1 MPSPETKKN
10 VRRFLEA
17 LLTYTSPES
26 QGVHEEPLAIN
37 FDWKESTGRLYP
49 LVVRTTLKEL
59 EKLVPSD
66 PTDGKLSQNQIRLV
80 IQKYLSEK
88 FLGILKDNREQPKGS
103 KYWHFTLTLWSKDT
117 QENLEQFDKEWKKRS
132 PKATASKTLSR
143 QETAYVEAEGTRSLN
158 WQEIFASML
167 SEQKRVSSNSLL
179 HSNEDAKFDQEQLYT
194 PSSLVRRVRLDKRY
208 ARHYSPL
215 DAKELLQPQYEQA
228 QHFEPEEFLRKILE
242 LGEGKSKGTRIAL
255 VGEAG
260 AGKSTLLSAIAFWVL
275 KNNLGW
281 PIWISA
287 SHLYR
292 DGAINLETYLFE
304 TWLQVAVPRT
314 RRTEMEQEFTNLL
327 SSGQVWLLLDGVDE
341 VKTSGVD
348 ILQALSQQLVG
359 WIGASRVVLSCRSN
373 AWDYAGLNAL
383 EAFETYY
390 LLDFDYPIKVHQFI
404 DKFFKNSDKSKGE
417 RLKAKLDAPSMERLH
432 NTVQTPLHLL
442 LLCEIWLSYEGSLP
456 RSRTGLYYQFIQQ
469 FYIRQKHRF
478 LGTTSRQKELN
489 ARSFDPV
496 CKEVLRF
503 WIGRFDLEK
512 ETKEAILRALMAFE
526 DGCVRIALEEGSWNL
541 YRFRGYFLAAIACA
555 EWEEYSCNH
564 GEALVG
570 LLVKWAFGYFCPQER
585 RWVTEIPH
593 PIRQSALAA
602 LEESD
607 LPLVIQALIEL
618 ISTLKEIELHQPE
631 VRETHRQ
638 AVQSLVK
645 IGRSD
650 KKLINVLIELIEP
663 TEDEYIRQLAI
674 NNLGQVGSG
683 SKTVFEAL
691 VYQARLE
698 EDGYIH
704 RKIIESLRKIASGN
718 EQWQATVRGL
728 ALEAQEPSTSSEVAE
743 SSREIS
749 IADETD
755 IGTLVGLIAQ
765 RDNSQTLIYAVDRLG
780 KIGIGNYQQAIAAL
794 VEVAQDTTI
803 DRFICRVAIN
813 SLEKIALTDKM
824 ALAALINLTQTAQDE
839 LIRLK
844 AVENLGKIG
853 FGNMAVAQALGRL
866 MLQSS
871 EKSSALLRMAAADA
885 LKSTLSQ
892 EYLAD
897 VVTTMKRCI
906 SPEIYDFDKWLFNAC
921 FELTWHGVLN
931 MPYPEFYQ
939 AWHRN

>member
-1 MPSPETKKN
+1 
-10 VRRFLEA
+10 
-17 LLTYTSPES
+17 
-26 QGVHEEPLAIN
+26 
-37 FDWKESTGRLYP
+37 
-49 LVVRTTLKEL
+49 
-59 EKLVPSD
+59 
-66 PTDGKLSQNQIRLV
+66 
-80 IQKYLSEK
+80 
-88 FLGILKDNREQPKGS
+88 
-103 KYWHFTLTLWSKDT
+103 
-117 QENLEQFDKEWKKRS
+117 
-132 PKATASKTLSR
+132 
-143 QETAYVEAEGTRSLN
+143 
-158 WQEIFASML
+158 ML

-228 QHFEPEEFLRKILE
+228 QNVVPEEFLRKILE

-359 WIGASRVVLSCRSN
+359 WIGASRVVLSCRTQS
-373 AWDYAGLNAL
+373 WDYAGLNAL

-417 RLKAKLDAPSMERLH
+417 RLKAKLDAPSMERLQ

-442 LLCEIWLSYEGSLP
+442 LLCEIWLFNEGSLP

-469 FYIRQKHRF
+469 FYIRKKHRF
-478 LGTTSRQKELN
+478 RLNTSQQKELN
-489 ARSFDPV
+489 IRLARLARRDIDEGASRFRLRESFVIEELGDPEDENSLFVKALELGLISPVGIAAESDIREKVYAFPHPSFQEYFAAQDIPEVDYFLPREHINEPVANRKYRAFDPV

-526 DGCVRIALEEGSWNL
+526 DGCVRITLEEGSWNL

-691 VYQARLE
+691 VYQAWLE
-698 EDGYIH
+698 KDEYIH

-718 EQWQATVRGL
+718 QEWQATVRGL
-728 ALEAQEPSTSSEVAE
+728 QPFS
-743 SSREIS
+743 
-749 IADETD
+749 
-755 IGTLVGLIAQ
+755 G
-765 RDNSQTLIYAVDRLG
+765 
-780 KIGIGNYQQAIAAL
+780 
-794 VEVAQDTTI
+794 
-803 DRFICRVAIN
+803 
-813 SLEKIALTDKM
+813 
-824 ALAALINLTQTAQDE
+824 
-839 LIRLK
+839 
-844 AVENLGKIG
+844 
-853 FGNMAVAQALGRL
+853 
-866 MLQSS
+866 
-871 EKSSALLRMAAADA
+871 
-885 LKSTLSQ
+885 
-892 EYLAD
+892 
-897 VVTTMKRCI
+897 
-906 SPEIYDFDKWLFNAC
+906 
-921 FELTWHGVLN
+921 
-931 MPYPEFYQ
+931 
-939 AWHRN
+939 

>member
-1 MPSPETKKN
+1 MPGQKTKKN
-10 VRRFLEA
+10 ARCFLEA
-17 LLTYTSPES
+17 LLIYTSPES
-26 QGVHEEPLAIN
+26 QGVYEEPLKIN
-37 FDWKESTGRLYP
+37 FDWKESRGRFYR

-59 EKLVPSD
+59 ERLVASD
-66 PTDGKLSQNQIRLV
+66 PKGGKLSRFQIREVLW
-80 IQKYLSEK
+80 KCLRD
-88 FLGILKDNREQPKGS
+88 FLEILEDNREKTRGAED
-103 KYWHFTLTLWSKDT
+103 WHFTLTLWSKDT

-215 DAKELLQPQYEQA
+215 DARELLQPQYEQA

-281 PIWISA
+281 PIWIPS
-287 SHLYR
+287 SQLYS
-292 DGAINLETYLFE
+292 DGTLVNLKTYLK
-304 TWLQVAVPRT
+304 TWLEDAVPLTWRT
-314 RRTEMEQEFTNLL
+314 DSEADAFYRAQREFTNFL

-348 ILQALSQQLVG
+348 ILQALSMQLVG

-417 RLKAKLDAPSMERLH
+417 RLKAKLDAPSMERLQ
-432 NTVQTPLHLL
+432 NTVQTPLQLV
-442 LLCEIWLSYEGSLP
+442 LLCEIWLFNEGSLP

-469 FYIRQKHRF
+469 FYIRKKHRF
-478 LGTTSRQKELN
+478 RLNTCQQKELN
-489 ARSFDPV
+489 TRLGRLARRDIDEGASRFRLRESFVIEELGDPEDENSLFVKALELGLISPVGIAAESDIREKVYAFPHPSFQEYFAAQDIPEADYFLPREHINEPVANRKYRAFDPV

-541 YRFRGYFLAAIACA
+541 YRFRGYFLAAIVCA
-555 EWEEYSCNH
+555 EWEEYSCNY
-564 GEALVG
+564 GETLIG
-570 LLVKWAFGYFCPQER
+570 LLVRWAFGYFCPQEQ

-631 VRETHRQ
+631 VRQTHRQ
-638 AVQSLVK
+638 AVESLVK

-674 NNLGQVGSG
+674 NNLGQVGIG
-683 SKTVFEAL
+683 SETAFKAL
-691 VYQARLE
+691 VYQAWLE

-704 RKIIESLRKIASGN
+704 REIIESLRKIASGN
-718 EQWQATVRGL
+718 EEWQATVRGL

-743 SSREIS
+743 S
-749 IADETD
+749 
-755 IGTLVGLIAQ
+755 
-765 RDNSQTLIYAVDRLG
+765 
-780 KIGIGNYQQAIAAL
+780 
-794 VEVAQDTTI
+794 
-803 DRFICRVAIN
+803 
-813 SLEKIALTDKM
+813 
-824 ALAALINLTQTAQDE
+824 
-839 LIRLK
+839 
-844 AVENLGKIG
+844 
-853 FGNMAVAQALGRL
+853 
-866 MLQSS
+866 
-871 EKSSALLRMAAADA
+871 
-885 LKSTLSQ
+885 
-892 EYLAD
+892 
-897 VVTTMKRCI
+897 
-906 SPEIYDFDKWLFNAC
+906 
-921 FELTWHGVLN
+921 
-931 MPYPEFYQ
+931 
-939 AWHRN
+939 